1 MELVRE
7 GGLIFEWLISDHL
20 TVPAVA
26 VRLIL
31 AALMSGIIGIG
42 RGRHGHAAG
51 LRTHIIICIGSA
63 MTAMVGIYTLNT
75 LGLQDTDPLRISAQV
90 MSGIGFIGVGT
101 IMIKGNSHVT
111 GLTTAVG
118 LWTTAVIGI
127 AVGIGFFHGAVLCT
141 VITLFAMVILEK
153 LEKMTNIGK
162 GKGRLYLE
170 CSSPEAVNGVID
182 ILTSADFLMYNI
194 EVVAAKSGISGNVGI
209 ECVYNLRRGMNRAEV
224 VKRIQMLSDVV
235 YAVETH

>member
-1 MELVRE
+1 MNFL
-7 GGLIFEWLISDHL
+7 FESIHLYDLLFSAQL
-20 TVPAVA
+20 TVPGVA
-26 VRLIL
+26 LRLCL

-42 RGRHGHAAG
+42 RERHGHAAG

-63 MTAMVGIYTLNT
+63 MTAMVGIYALNG
-75 LGLQDTDPLRISAQV
+75 LGISDADPLRISAQV

-101 IMIKGNSHVT
+101 ILIKGNSHVT

-127 AVGIGFFHGAVLCT
+127 AVGIGFFHGAVLAT

-162 GKGRLYLE
+162 RKGRLYLE
-170 CSSPEAVNGVID
+170 CNSPEAVNGVVD
-182 ILTSADFLMYNI
+182 ILTSEEFLMHQV
-194 EVVAAKSGISGNVGI
+194 EVVPAKSCISGYIGI
-209 ECVYNLRRGMNRAEV
+209 ECIYNLRRGMNRVEV
-224 VKRIQMLSDVV
+224 VKRIQALENVV

>member
-1 MELVRE
+1 VTDEMILQMRSLLFSAELSVA
-7 GGLIFEWLISDHL
+7 
-20 TVPAVA
+20 AVA

-31 AALMSGIIGIG
+31 AALMSGIIGVG

-63 MTAMVGIYTLNT
+63 MTAMIGLYVLN
-75 LGLQDTDPLRISAQV
+75 GLNIAETDPLRISAQV

-118 LWTTAVIGI
+118 LWTTAAIGI
-127 AVGIGFFHGAVLCT
+127 AAGIGFFHGAVICT
-141 VITLFAMVILEK
+141 AVTLFAMVILEK
-153 LEKMTNIGK
+153 LEKATNIGK
-162 GKGRLYLE
+162 RKGRLYLE
-170 CSSPEAVNGVID
+170 CCSPEAVNGVID
-182 ILTSADFLMYNI
+182 ILTSEEYLMHHI
-194 EVVAAKSGISGNVGI
+194 EVVTAKSCIGGYVGI
-209 ECVYNLRRGMNRAEV
+209 ECMYNLRRGMDRAEV
-224 VKRIQMLSDVV
+224 VRRIQGIENVV

>member
-1 MELVRE
+1 MTNEMSISINNLLFSAELGV
-7 GGLIFEWLISDHL
+7 W
-20 TVPAVA
+20 AVA

-31 AALMSGIIGIG
+31 AALMSGVIGVG

-63 MTAMVGIYTLNT
+63 MTAMIGLYVLNGLGIAE
-75 LGLQDTDPLRISAQV
+75 TDPLRVSAQV

-118 LWTTAVIGI
+118 LWTTAAIGI
-127 AVGIGFFHGAVLCT
+127 AVGIGFFHGAVICT
-141 VITLFAMVILEK
+141 VVTLFAMVILEK
-153 LEKMTNIGK
+153 LEKATSLGK
-162 GKGRLYLE
+162 RKGRLYLE
-170 CSSPEAVNGVID
+170 CSSPEAVNGIID
-182 ILTSADFLMYNI
+182 ILISEEFLMHHI
-194 EVVAAKSGISGNVGI
+194 EVVTARSCIGGYVGI
-209 ECVYNLRRGMNRAEV
+209 ECMYNLRKGMDRAGV
-224 VKRIQMLSDVV
+224 VRRIQAIENVV

>member
-1 MELVRE
+1 MYDLLFSSNLSILSV
-7 GGLIFEWLISDHL
+7 
-20 TVPAVA
+20 T

-31 AALMSGIIGIG
+31 ATLMSGVIGVG

-63 MTAMVGIYTLNT
+63 VTAMIGIYVLNE
-75 LGLQDTDPLRISAQV
+75 LNLPDADPLRISAQV

-118 LWTTAVIGI
+118 LWTTAAIGI
-127 AVGIGFFHGAVLCT
+127 AVGVGFFHGAVICT

-153 LEKMTNIGK
+153 IEKMTNLGK
-162 GKGRLYLE
+162 GKGRLYME
-170 CSSPEAVNGVID
+170 CTAPEAVNGVID
-182 ILTSADFLMYNI
+182 VLISDEFLMHNI
-194 EVVAAKSGISGNVGI
+194 EVVSAKSGISGHIGI
-209 ECVYNLRRGMNRAEV
+209 ECMYNLRKGVDRKEV
-224 VKRIQMLSDVV
+224 VKKIQSLDSII

>member
-1 MELVRE
+1 MSR
-7 GGLIFEWLISDHL
+7 IFEMVDLYDLFFSDRL
-20 TVPAVA
+20 TVISVA
-26 VRLIL
+26 LRLCL

-42 RGRHGHAAG
+42 RERHGHAAG

-63 MTAMVGIYTLNT
+63 MTAMVGLYTMNN
-75 LGLQDTDPLRISAQV
+75 LGIAEADPLRISAQV

-101 IMIKGNSHVT
+101 ILIKGNSHVT

-127 AVGIGFFHGAVLCT
+127 AVGIGFFHGAVLAT

-153 LEKMTNIGK
+153 LEKLTNIGK
-162 GKGRLYLE
+162 RKGRLYLE
-170 CSSPEAVNGVID
+170 CCSPEAVNGVVD
-182 ILTSADFLMYNI
+182 ILTSEEFLMHQV
-194 EVVAAKSGISGNVGI
+194 EVVPAKGGRSGYIGI
-209 ECVYNLRRGMNRAEV
+209 ECIYNLKRGMNRVEV
-224 VKRIQMLSDVV
+224 VKRIQNLEHVV

>member
-1 MELVRE
+1 MDAVFGSGMLY
-7 GGLIFEWLISDHL
+7 EWLFSDRL
-20 TVPAVA
+20 TVPGVA

-31 AALMSGIIGIG
+31 AALMSGVIGIG

-51 LRTHIIICIGSA
+51 FRTHIIICIGSA
-63 MTAMVGIYTLNT
+63 MTAMIGIYALND
-75 LGLQDTDPLRISAQV
+75 LGIADADPLRISAQV

-101 IMIKGNSHVT
+101 ILIKGNSHVT

-153 LEKMTNIGK
+153 LEKITNIGK
-162 GKGRLYLE
+162 RKGRLYLE

-182 ILTSADFLMYNI
+182 VLTSEEFLMHNI
-194 EVVAAKSGISGNVGI
+194 EVVTAKSGISGYVGI
-209 ECVYNLRRGMNRAEV
+209 ECMYNLRRGMNRVEV
-224 VKRIQMLSDVV
+224 VKRIQTLEHVV